1 MMESRTENQRTL
13 LTEVITGPNA
23 NTVYS
28 GIIAELRPNFE
39 LQNRRISIGY
49 IASAAMNA
57 AARVGLYGSFTPG
70 GAKVLVAANVG
81 GDATPSATAWTYGAV
96 DLNAVPMP
104 YYFIGVSSSAD
115 ESAKTLSVAVSD

>member
-13 LTEVITGPNA
+13 LTEVITGPN
-23 NTVYS
+23 NNIVYS
-28 GIIAELRPNFE
+28 NAITTLRPNFD

-57 AARVGLYGSFTPG
+57 AARVGLYGSFTLTGP
-70 GAKVLVAANVG
+70 KVLLAANVG
-81 GDATPSATAWTYGAV
+81 GDATPSTTAHTYAAV

-104 YYFIGVSSSAD
+104 YYFIGVSSTAD
-115 ESAKTLSVAVSD
+115 ESAKTLSVFISE